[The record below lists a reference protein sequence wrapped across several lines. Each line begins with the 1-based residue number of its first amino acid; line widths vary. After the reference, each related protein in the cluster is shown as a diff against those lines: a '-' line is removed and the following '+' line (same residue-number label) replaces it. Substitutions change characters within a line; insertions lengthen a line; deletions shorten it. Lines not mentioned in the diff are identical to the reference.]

1 MAPVIRAE
9 ELRQHGQSQ
18 GAENARGAPLPA
30 MPQTA
35 QGAQPEKER
44 PVNVLVAPV
53 DQRVEKGQVKGELAH
68 QRKGQHP
75 PGVLPEAVGVQEALH
90 QQEAVEGERQPPG
103 PPQAEI
109 QREQRLGNGP
119 RREKTPASRQDAPR
133 WSSSILQRASRLRA
147 VPLNAG
153 RCVWGTTINNPPKE
167 CGFDFLLQESPY
179 FLWKFPLGC
188 LTKAGRDSTLKKK
201 IELQQ
206 EQDEKDSQKIGRLR
220 TSNGKEALRYDAVF
234 L

>member
-1 MAPVIRAE
+1 MPGPGAAAPLTIIKRDGQERQRRGQLIADGHGPEQALQGPGGPCDVQDHDEQHPDGPIIRAE

-90 QQEAVEGERQPPG
+90 QQEAVDTGG
-103 PPQAEI
+103 
-109 QREQRLGNGP
+109 GNGKKF
-119 RREKTPASRQDAPR
+119 RHGFIM
-133 WSSSILQRASRLRA
+133 SIS
-147 VPLNAG
+147 
-153 RCVWGTTINNPPKE
+153 
-167 CGFDFLLQESPY
+167 
-179 FLWKFPLGC
+179 
-188 LTKAGRDSTLKKK
+188 
-201 IELQQ
+201 
-206 EQDEKDSQKIGRLR
+206 
-220 TSNGKEALRYDAVF
+220 VF
-234 L
+234 LP